1 MGVPDPSARLVA
13 VIDDEEM
20 ILRALSRVLRLAGF
34 EVKTFLS
41 VDSFL
46 AEPAGSPWAAVLLD
60 LHMPGVRGHEVLEM
74 LQGGMRLPVI
84 TMSGEPGA
92 DRRLARGA
100 IAHLAKP
107 IDEDVL
113 VAALQQAFSA

>member
-1 MGVPDPSARLVA
+1 MEASNPPARLVA

-34 EVKTFLS
+34 DVKTFTS
-41 VDSFL
+41 VDRFL
-46 AEPAGSPWAAVLLD
+46 AEAAGPPWAAVLLD
-60 LHMPGVRGHEVLEM
+60 LHMPGVKGHEVLEV
-74 LQGGMRLPVI
+74 LQGRMRLPVI

-92 DRRLARGA
+92 DRRLARSA

-113 VAALQQAFSA
+113 MAALQQALSP